1 MQAFRG
7 TGARAQAVAAK
18 LLAGQPVHV
27 AVVGGSVTWGQG
39 AIHGGNFGVRFF
51 NWVNA
56 TWPSPHHRF
65 TNAAKPAVTS
75 SLYAIC
81 GGSMVPK
88 VGGLGLCHSHP
99 PHPPCPHTR
108 WATPHPTPPHPT
120 PPHLQDADIIVL
132 EFAFNDNY
140 PGISLLSPPRASYE
154 QVGVGVRR
162 EAQTWPL
169 S

>member
-1 MQAFRG
+1 MWQGPAGGHGCCTLPAISMLCLLPGISMRCLPPTCLDSSIWFLAALMQAFRG

-88 VGGLGLCHSHP
+88 VGGVSLGEWYGGACLCVTSVRTFIRCLQCRDSH
-99 PHPPCPHTR
+99 
-108 WATPHPTPPHPT
+108 
-120 PPHLQDADIIVL
+120 
-132 EFAFNDNY
+132 
-140 PGISLLSPPRASYE
+140 
-154 QVGVGVRR
+154 
-162 EAQTWPL
+162 
-169 S
+169 